1 MFEWAVVILLVFI
14 LFKPAGRINSREA
27 DILSAL
33 ERIED
38 LLRTG
43 RSSTEEITAILS
55 SIESNASDIN
65 IRLMPENPPY

>member
-1 MFEWAVVILLVFI
+1 MFEWAVVILLTLI
-14 LFKPAGRINSREA
+14 LFKPSGRINSREA
-27 DILSAL
+27 EILGAL

-43 RSSTEEITAILS
+43 RSGTEEMIAILS

-65 IRLMPENPPY
+65 IRLMPDNPPY